1 MIKKTVLFFLSFFDF
16 FYQKKIF
23 NFLKDKKLNNFNLVL
38 DVGAHKGETI
48 NIFLKN
54 LKIKKIISFEASPKN
69 FLKLKNNFK
78 KLSRKFKNSEIIIE
92 NIALSNEKK
101 KIKFKQLAESSSSTI
116 SEIDENSSYYKKKYK
131 ILNLFGN
138 KKNYKIIN
146 LETLKLSD
154 YLSKHKI
161 GTIDFL
167 KIDTEGTEL
176 EIILGLDKN
185 IENVK
190 LIMFEHHFDNMIKKK
205 YTFRI
210 INDYLLRNNFEKI
223 YKSKMPFRKT
233 FEYIYLKKDIH

>member
-116 SEIDENSSYYKKKYK
+116 SEIDENSS
-131 ILNLFGN
+131 
-138 KKNYKIIN
+138 
-146 LETLKLSD
+146 
-154 YLSKHKI
+154 
-161 GTIDFL
+161 
-167 KIDTEGTEL
+167 
-176 EIILGLDKN
+176 
-185 IENVK
+185 
-190 LIMFEHHFDNMIKKK
+190 
-205 YTFRI
+205 
-210 INDYLLRNNFEKI
+210 
-223 YKSKMPFRKT
+223 
-233 FEYIYLKKDIH
+233 

>member
-78 KLSRKFKNSEIIIE
+78 KLSRKFKNSEIVIE

-138 KKNYKIIN
+138 KKNYQIIN

-205 YTFRI
+205 
-210 INDYLLRNNFEKI
+210 I
-223 YKSKMPFRKT
+223 Y
-233 FEYIYLKKDIH
+233 I

>member
-1 MIKKTVLFFLSFFDF
+1 M
-16 FYQKKIF
+16 
-23 NFLKDKKLNNFNLVL
+23 
-38 DVGAHKGETI
+38 GAHKGETI

-138 KKNYKIIN
+138 KKNYQIIN

>member
-1 MIKKTVLFFLSFFDF
+1 MIKKTVLIFLSFFDF

-138 KKNYKIIN
+138 KKNYQIIN

-176 EIILGLDKN
+176 DIILGLDKN

>member
-138 KKNYKIIN
+138 KKNYQIIN

-233 FEYIYLKKDIH
+233 FEYIYLKKDTH

>member
-78 KLSRKFKNSEIIIE
+78 KLSRRYKNSEIIIE

-138 KKNYKIIN
+138 KKNYQIIN

>member
-138 KKNYKIIN
+138 KKNYQIIN

>member
-1 MIKKTVLFFLSFFDF
+1 MIKKIALVFIGFFDF

-38 DVGAHKGETI
+38 DVGAHQGETI

-54 LKIKKIISFEASPKN
+54 FKIKKIISFEASPKN

-78 KLSRKFKNSEIIIE
+78 KLSKKFQNSEIIIE

-101 KIKFKQLAESSSSTI
+101 KIQFKQFDESSSSTI
-116 SEIDENSSYYKKKYK
+116 SEIDESSSYYKKKYK

-138 KKNYKIIN
+138 KKNYQIIN
-146 LETLKLSD
+146 LQTLKLSD
-154 YLSKHKI
+154 YLLENKI

-176 EIILGLDKN
+176 EIIQGLDKN
-185 IENVK
+185 IEKVK
-190 LIMFEHHFDNMIKKK
+190 LIMFEHHFDNMIKKNIHLELLM
-205 YTFRI
+205 I
-210 INDYLLRNNFEKI
+210 IC
-223 YKSKMPFRKT
+223 
-233 FEYIYLKKDIH
+233 

>member
-1 MIKKTVLFFLSFFDF
+1 MIKKLILVLISLFDF

-23 NFLKDKKLNNFNLVL
+23 NFLKKKKLNNFNLVL
-38 DVGAHKGETI
+38 DVGAHRGETI
-48 NIFLKN
+48 NKFLKN
-54 LKIKKIISFEASPKN
+54 FKIKKIISFEASPKN
-69 FLKLKNNFK
+69 FLKLKNNLK
-78 KLSRKFKNSEIIIE
+78 KLSKKFQNSEIIIE

-101 KIKFKQLAESSSSTI
+101 EIQFKQFAESSSSTI
-116 SEIDENSSYYKKKYK
+116 SEIDESSSYYKKKYK

-138 KKNYKIIN
+138 KKNYQIIN
-146 LETLKLSD
+146 LQTLKLSD
-154 YLSKHKI
+154 YLFEHKI

-176 EIILGLDKN
+176 EIIQGLDKN
-185 IENVK
+185 IEKVK

-210 INDYLLRNNFEKI
+210 INDYLLRNNFKKI

-233 FEYIYLKKDIH
+233 FEYIYLKKDSN

>member
-1 MIKKTVLFFLSFFDF
+1 MIKKLILILISLFDF

-23 NFLKDKKLNNFNLVL
+23 SFLKNKKLNNFNIVL

-54 LKIKKIISFEASPKN
+54 FKIKKIISFEASPKN
-69 FLKLKNNFK
+69 FLKLKNNLKNLSK
-78 KLSRKFKNSEIIIE
+78 KFQNSEIIIE

-101 KIKFKQLAESSSSTI
+101 KIQFKQFDESSSSTI
-116 SEIDENSSYYKKKYK
+116 SEIDESSSYYKKKYK

-138 KKNYKIIN
+138 KKNYQIIN
-146 LETLKLSD
+146 LQTLKLSD
-154 YLSKHKI
+154 YLLENKI

-176 EIILGLDKN
+176 EIIQGLDKN
-185 IENVK
+185 IEKVK

-210 INDYLLRNNFEKI
+210 INDYLLKNNFKKI

-233 FEYIYLKKDIH
+233 FEYIYLKKDSN